1 MAIQRIQRFGTY
13 TPSPIDDSR
22 ARKMQQLAGLARS
35 ATNYVRTLSEEEAIK
50 KAPEEAIADVKKA
63 EETDGEVELRGR
75 FDRGAE
81 LYNSTLQQAYV
92 NSKEISFNQA
102 NAKLAAEFKNDLTGY
117 TNAINAHKE
126 VVLSNL
132 DDNFKNQIE
141 QNINAIQSQ
150 TSARIYA
157 NEVEQNLK
165 EADEMSKLNIDEY
178 IDYALT
184 LANEGQ
190 YQEALEAQQKIN
202 KDIDERVKNNQETP
216 AGAQAIKNKLS
227 ADIDAQAVRYTLDN
241 LLKNKDTKQ
250 GGIIA
255 ANKFIKDFQNTK
267 STRFTVKEKDTL
279 LDVLRADVS
288 QFISIDESIDSQA
301 ADILKAQQE
310 KNATNL
316 LIGISL
322 GTADDADVLQA
333 AATEAINFSKTQ
345 ALLNVLSTRGQGI
358 DDYDVIIEIQNDIIT
373 NPEQAQEKFE
383 AALVERQLSGSTAE
397 KIAKSIQDSI
407 NQESILQTSKVKRFR
422 EVVANQFVTRGEYG
436 KQIEKTLQAQSE
448 TLFVFDERVLA
459 GEKVEDVAKDL
470 MRVVPV
476 VKNVGATLE
485 GSLETALENYDKEF
499 KNKFPSEEE
508 QDIRRDS
515 YLIDRDRIRQKYA
528 DMENYQKY
536 LNIVK
541 SFQGEN

>member
-13 TPSPIDDSR
+13 TPSPIDQSR
-22 ARKMQQLAGLARS
+22 ARKMEQLAGLARS

-63 EETDGEVELRGR
+63 EETDGEVTLRGR

-117 TNAINAHKE
+117 TNAINSHKE

-422 EVVANQFVTRGEYG
+422 EVVANQFVTKGEYG

-448 TLFVFDERVLA
+448 VLFVFDGRVLA

-476 VKNVGATLE
+476 VKTVGATLE
-485 GSLETALENYDKEF
+485 ASLETALENYDREF
-499 KNKFPSEEE
+499 KNKFPKEED

-515 YLIDRDRIRQKYA
+515 YLKDRDLIRQKYA

-536 LNIVK
+536 QNILESLK
-541 SFQGEN
+541 GEN

>member
-13 TPSPIDDSR
+13 TPSPIDQSR
-22 ARKMQQLAGLARS
+22 ARKMEQLAGLARS

-63 EETDGEVELRGR
+63 EETDGEVTLRGR

-117 TNAINAHKE
+117 TNAINSHKE

-422 EVVANQFVTRGEYG
+422 EVVANQFVTKGEYG

-448 TLFVFDERVLA
+448 VLFVFDGRVLA

-476 VKNVGATLE
+476 VKTVGANLE
-485 GSLETALENYDKEF
+485 ASLETALENYDREF
-499 KNKFPSEEE
+499 KNKFPKEED

-515 YLIDRDRIRQKYA
+515 YLKDRDLIRQKYA

-536 LNIVK
+536 QNILESLK
-541 SFQGEN
+541 GEN

>member
-13 TPSPIDDSR
+13 TPSPIDQSR
-22 ARKMQQLAGLARS
+22 ARKMEQLAGLARS

-63 EETDGEVELRGR
+63 EATDGEVELRGR

-190 YQEALEAQQKIN
+190 YQEALEAQQKID

-333 AATEAINFSKTQ
+333 AATEAINFSRTQ
-345 ALLNVLSTRGQGI
+345 SLLNVLSTRGQGI

-448 TLFVFDERVLA
+448 VLFVFDERVLA

-485 GSLETALENYDKEF
+485 GSLETALKNYDKEF

>member
-165 EADEMSKLNIDEY
+165 EADEMSQLNIDEY

>member
-13 TPSPIDDSR
+13 TPSPIDQSR
-22 ARKMQQLAGLARS
+22 ARKMEQLAGLARS

-63 EETDGEVELRGR
+63 EETDGEVTLRGR

-102 NAKLAAEFKNDLTGY
+102 NAKLAAEFKNDLTGD
-117 TNAINAHKE
+117 TNAINSHKE

-422 EVVANQFVTRGEYG
+422 EVVANQFVTKGEYG

-448 TLFVFDERVLA
+448 VLFVFDGRVLA

-476 VKNVGATLE
+476 VKTVGANLE
-485 GSLETALENYDKEF
+485 ASLETALENYDREF
-499 KNKFPSEEE
+499 KNKFPKEED

-515 YLIDRDRIRQKYA
+515 YLKDRDLIRQKYA

-536 LNIVK
+536 QNILESLK
-541 SFQGEN
+541 GEN

>member
-50 KAPEEAIADVKKA
+50 KAPEQAIADVKKA

-165 EADEMSKLNIDEY
+165 EADEMSQLNIDEY

>member
-63 EETDGEVELRGR
+63 EETDGEVTLRGR

-102 NAKLAAEFKNDLTGY
+102 NAKLAVEFENDLTGY

-333 AATEAINFSKTQ
+333 AATEAINFSRTQ
-345 ALLNVLSTRGQGI
+345 SLLNVLSTRGQGI

-448 TLFVFDERVLA
+448 VLFVFDERVLA

-470 MRVVPV
+470 MRMVPV
-476 VKNVGATLE
+476 VKNVGAALE
-485 GSLETALENYDKEF
+485 ESLETALENYDKEF

>member
-13 TPSPIDDSR
+13 TPSPIDQSR
-22 ARKMQQLAGLARS
+22 ARKMEQLAGLARS

-63 EETDGEVELRGR
+63 EETDGEVTLRGR

-102 NAKLAAEFKNDLTGY
+102 NAKLAAEFKNDLTGD
-117 TNAINAHKE
+117 TNAINSHKE

-422 EVVANQFVTRGEYG
+422 EVVANQFVTKGEYG

-448 TLFVFDERVLA
+448 VLFVFDGRVLA

-476 VKNVGATLE
+476 VKTVGANLE
-485 GSLETALENYDKEF
+485 ASLETALENYDREF
-499 KNKFPSEEE
+499 KNKFPKEED

-515 YLIDRDRIRQKYA
+515 YLKDRDLIRQKYA

-536 LNIVK
+536 QNILE
-541 SFQGEN
+541 SFAK